1 MRTRGRQ
8 LPRATHVHVAPPAS
22 FLGGSLSGAQLLY
35 PRKVSRSLAKKH
47 PRRWFLVARQLLL
60 PSAAASG
67 ANKLL
72 CAGRSWS
79 HEPRALHSPTNTLLE
94 MKKCKS
100 SKVCR
105 TVASGQVLSHPESWI
120 PQVEA
125 PLLLLRSAVR
135 HKRPGEERGEPAAAL
150 HRSGVCVQC
159 CCVCRSVCVFV
170 CVRVSH
176 PPSLALSPPERRI
189 PAPDTPLST
198 NQRAAAA
205 LRSDTK
211 QSV

>member
-1 MRTRGRQ
+1 MSHPLPPSCGGHSQVRSCFVHARCPAHWPKSSRRSAGFLLRANSSCPQLQLQVRTNFSPQ
-8 LPRATHVHVAPPAS
+8 VAP
-22 FLGGSLSGAQLLY
+22 GA
-35 PRKVSRSLAKKH
+35 
-47 PRRWFLVARQLLL
+47 
-60 PSAAASG
+60 
-67 ANKLL
+67 
-72 CAGRSWS
+72 
-79 HEPRALHSPTNTLLE
+79 TNTLLE
-94 MKKCKS
+94 MKRCKS

-105 TVASGQVLSHPESWI
+105 TVASGQVLSHPDQQSWI
-120 PQVEA
+120 PQVELREA
-125 PLLLLRSAVR
+125 PLLLLLLRPAVR

-159 CCVCRSVCVFV
+159 CCVCQSGCVCSRVFV
-170 CVRVSH
+170 CVSH

-189 PAPDTPLST
+189 PARDTPLST